1 MQVTKRDGRM
11 EVMAFD
17 KILTRV
23 KTLNMERYPCLS
35 INSSKLV
42 IKIIEQLYD
51 GIDTTK
57 IDELTAHECAS
68 ESITNPDLGILA
80 GRIIISNNH
89 KNTEMSLED
98 VVKELYHA
106 RDAHTHRIAP
116 VSK

>member
-1 MQVTKRDGRM
+1 MDDSDMRVTKRSGRM

-68 ESITNPDLGILA
+68 DSIMNPDLGILA
-80 GRIIISNNH
+80 GRIIISNNQ
-89 KNTEMSLED
+89 KKYTAFFRRCCTGTISC
-98 VVKELYHA
+98 
-106 RDAHTHRIAP
+106 R
-116 VSK
+116 